1 MPCGNAGR
9 LRRMPPAN
17 EPGRMWGVHIPNAE
31 ENTVTYADPNTMGA
45 LIVEEGRGVDD
56 LGAMMRSELDLHVD
70 QVSDAEAALAHL
82 RERGGATALMVADV
96 HLPGSMD
103 GLALARSVC
112 VLWPSISVILTSDTP
127 LDMLPAFPERA
138 VYVAR
143 PWRALDIVSA
153 AERAARADHSVHAVR
168 L

>member
-1 MPCGNAGR
+1 MA
-9 LRRMPPAN
+9 
-17 EPGRMWGVHIPNAE
+17 
-31 ENTVTYADPNTMGA
+31 YADPHTMGA
-45 LIVEEGRGVDD
+45 LIVEKGRGVDD
-56 LGAMMRSELDLHVD
+56 IGAMMRSELDMHVD
-70 QVSDAEAALAHL
+70 RVSSAEAALDHL
-82 RERGGATALMVADV
+82 RDRGGATALMVADLD
-96 HLPGSMD
+96 LPGRMD

-112 VLWPSISVILTSDTP
+112 VLWPSISVILTSSTP
-127 LDMLPAFPERA
+127 RDGLPDIPERA